1 MKVWGLCALGLLSLL
16 WKETISACSDPNCY
30 RCDSRELCEDCY
42 SGFYLPPD
50 NTRCTPCPP
59 NCHTCYHNKTCGSCN
74 YGYYMAEGNLSCI
87 MCPMANCLAC
97 SGPTNCTFCSLG
109 FTLNQT
115 NSSHCDD
122 RRDDFV
128 STGKNIV
135 WWFVVLIIVLLVICV
150 IGAIV
155 AVLWLVRE
163 LKQEKA
169 QQYKDLKKEIRVH
182 REPELQTAEILSAV
196 KPTGSDRDQMRFD
209 DQELDHAK
217 QDPEQLKRRKLV
229 VPGEKNIESA
239 RLNKKEPKTPTHESF
254 EYGRNSDEDNDDL

>member
-135 WWFVVLIIVLLVICV
+135 WWFVVIFMVLVVVLV

-155 AVLWLVRE
+155 AVIYLIRSMREDKVAARRDMDRVSSAGPINTQIPMSEGQSDPQQPDFQQSDDTEPHDERPVRKDDADME
-163 LKQEKA
+163 DGPHEA
-169 QQYKDLKKEIRVH
+169 EPRSPVPQQNSLEIDS
-182 REPELQTAEILSAV
+182 L
-196 KPTGSDRDQMRFD
+196 
-209 DQELDHAK
+209 
-217 QDPEQLKRRKLV
+217 
-229 VPGEKNIESA
+229 
-239 RLNKKEPKTPTHESF
+239 
-254 EYGRNSDEDNDDL
+254 